1 MKIIYQRIRSV
12 FNAVLNSKKDMKKL
26 FLILPILLFSVSQ
39 VNAQS
44 VNVEVQ
50 KNGTTHEETIC
61 LPQSMTYDIDSLL
74 NEWHSKNSLTPD
86 NDCLMKNENPTFSD
100 SVYIDRLSRIPA
112 VMELTYNDIVRK
124 FIELYSGKLRKQVS
138 FMLGAS
144 NFYMPIFEEA
154 LDAYNIPQELKYL
167 PIIESALN
175 PKATSPVGAAGL
187 WQFMIGTGKLYGLE
201 TNSIIDERRDPIK
214 STWAAARYLRD
225 LYTIYKDWNLVIAA
239 YNCGTGN
246 INKAIHRANGARD
259 YWAIYN
265 YLPQETRGYVPA
277 FIAANY
283 VMTYYCDHNICPM
296 EAEISQNTDT
306 VQVNKSLH
314 FEQISDICGI
324 NIDQI
329 RSLNPQYKIDVVPG
343 NTESC
348 TLRLPRNY
356 INTFIDRQDTIYAY
370 RAEQLFSNRPTVSP
384 TVEVVEEKPA
394 VYKST
399 RHSKKAKYASHK
411 VRSGQTLS
419 DIADKYGVT
428 VKQLKKWNG
437 LRGTSIRAGKKIKIH
452 K

>member
-1 MKIIYQRIRSV
+1 
-12 FNAVLNSKKDMKKL
+12 MKKI
-26 FLILPILLFSVSQ
+26 FLILPALFLCVSLA
-39 VNAQS
+39 NAQTI
-44 VNVEVQ
+44 NVTVQ
-50 KNGTTHEETIC
+50 KDGATHEETIG
-61 LPQSMTYDIDSLL
+61 LPISMTYDVDSLL
-74 NEWHSKNSLTPD
+74 NEWHSKNSLKPD
-86 NDCLMKNENPTFSD
+86 NNCMMKDENPSFSD

-144 NFYMPIFEEA
+144 NFYMPMFEEA

-167 PIIESALN
+167 PVIESSLN

-187 WQFMIGTGKLYGLE
+187 WQFMLGTGKIYGLE
-201 TNSIIDERRDPIK
+201 SNSIVDERRDPIK
-214 STWAAARYLRD
+214 STWAAAKYLRD

-246 INKAIHRANGARD
+246 INKAIRRANGARD

-296 EAEISQNTDT
+296 EAELSENTDT
-306 VQVNKSLH
+306 VHVSKSLH
-314 FEQISDICGI
+314 FEQIADICGI
-324 NIDQI
+324 SIDQI
-329 RSLNPQYKIDVVPG
+329 RSLNPQYKIDIVPG
-343 NTESC
+343 NTEIC

-356 INTFIDRQDTIYAY
+356 INTFIDSQDTIYAY
-370 RAEQLFSNRPTVSP
+370 RADELFSNRK
-384 TVEVVEEKPA
+384 TVEVKEEVVKA
-394 VYKST
+394 VT
-399 RHSKKAKYASHK
+399 PKYTSHK
-411 VRSGQTLS
+411 ARYTSHKIRKGQTLS

-437 LRGTSIRAGKKIKIH
+437 LRKNTISAGKRLKIRK
-452 K
+452 

>member
-1 MKIIYQRIRSV
+1 
-12 FNAVLNSKKDMKKL
+12 MKKI
-26 FLILPILLFSVSQ
+26 FLILPALFLCVSLA
-39 VNAQS
+39 NAQTI
-44 VNVEVQ
+44 NVTVQ
-50 KNGTTHEETIC
+50 KDGATHEETIG
-61 LPQSMTYDIDSLL
+61 LPISMTYDVDSLL
-74 NEWHSKNSLTPD
+74 NEWHSKNSLKPD
-86 NDCLMKNENPTFSD
+86 NNCMMKDENPSFSD

-144 NFYMPIFEEA
+144 NFYMPMFEEA

-167 PIIESALN
+167 PVIESSLN

-187 WQFMIGTGKLYGLE
+187 WQFMLGTGKIYGLE
-201 TNSIIDERRDPIK
+201 SNSIVDERRDPIK
-214 STWAAARYLRD
+214 STWAAAKYLRD

-246 INKAIHRANGARD
+246 INKAIRRANGARD

-296 EAEISQNTDT
+296 EAELSENTDT
-306 VQVNKSLH
+306 VQVSKSLH
-314 FEQISDICGI
+314 FEQIADICGI
-324 NIDQI
+324 SIDQI
-329 RSLNPQYKIDVVPG
+329 RSLNPQYKIDIVPG
-343 NTESC
+343 NTEIC

-356 INTFIDRQDTIYAY
+356 INTFIDSQDTIYAY
-370 RAEQLFSNRPTVSP
+370 RADELFSNRK
-384 TVEVVEEKPA
+384 TVEVKEEVVKA
-394 VYKST
+394 VT
-399 RHSKKAKYASHK
+399 PKYTSHK
-411 VRSGQTLS
+411 ARYTSHKIRKGQTLS

-437 LRGTSIRAGKKIKIH
+437 LRKSTISAGKRLKIRK
-452 K
+452 